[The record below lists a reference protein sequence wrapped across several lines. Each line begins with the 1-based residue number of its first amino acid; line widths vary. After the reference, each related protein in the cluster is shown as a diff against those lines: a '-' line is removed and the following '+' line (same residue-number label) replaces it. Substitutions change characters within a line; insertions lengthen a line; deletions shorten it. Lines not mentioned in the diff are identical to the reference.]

1 MNSEFSDQY
10 KHFDTEKFL
19 TIKDTN
25 DFVEMLSDH
34 PDFHPDEVSTHK
46 LVGLKLLSFVAL
58 NTKNE
63 NLKIYAKNFV
73 EIFTK
78 QPG

>member
-1 MNSEFSDQY
+1 
-10 KHFDTEKFL
+10 
-19 TIKDTN
+19 
-25 DFVEMLSDH
+25 VEMLSDH
-34 PDFHPDEVSTHK
+34 PDFHPDEVTFMLGTHLISTHK